1 MKIVFLAFSVATL
14 LGLAF
19 IAGGFPFDAGVFISS
34 CFVTALLAWTIVQY
48 RHKVRPLVMTRPIHL
63 RVRLA
68 RPEPRKSPEF
78 NRLAA

>member
-1 MKIVFLAFSVATL
+1 
-14 LGLAF
+14 
-19 IAGGFPFDAGVFISS
+19 
-34 CFVTALLAWTIVQY
+34 VTALLAWTIIQY
-48 RHKVRPLVMTRPIHL
+48 RHKARPLAMTRPIHL